1 MILLELVVN
10 LSCDPTLGQRK
21 PSQFTKK
28 PTPSRI
34 AASLPVNSQARIFL
48 HNSPLTRIP
57 CRLTLLIAGAARER
71 SGTLVAGEDGSPP
84 VSL

>member
-48 HNSPLTRIP
+48 RSPLTRIP

-71 SGTLVAGEDGSPP
+71 SGTRVAGEDGSPP